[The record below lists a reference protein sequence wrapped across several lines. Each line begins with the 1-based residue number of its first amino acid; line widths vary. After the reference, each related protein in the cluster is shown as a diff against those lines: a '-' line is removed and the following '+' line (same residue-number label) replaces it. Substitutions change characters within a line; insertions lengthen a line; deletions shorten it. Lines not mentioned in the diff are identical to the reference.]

1 MNILNIKKI
10 EFFIYKNIYL
20 IYKKKMFL
28 NLFKQKYN
36 NLYSKLNSIN
46 VEISN
51 VQSFYDIEHKISKIL
66 YYNNIK
72 YKTIRC
78 KKKIILNIN
87 LNNDIFDNILL
98 KLNEFN
104 ENYYHYNNFHLKDL
118 FKIINLTVK
127 NSEEYILQINKDLSN
142 IKYDVNHHE

>member
-1 MNILNIKKI
+1 
-10 EFFIYKNIYL
+10 
-20 IYKKKMFL
+20 MFL

-51 VQSFYDIEHKISKIL
+51 LQSFYDIEHKISKIL